1 MCSVI
6 IAMVVLSATEVLI
19 TQPEDGGVYDGD
31 WLTLNALVDNEGLL
45 PDSVTFSLNGG
56 SLVPVPRLC
65 TDWHTYM
72 QNDLHHGFS
81 EAPAPHDPTVL
92 WAAPVCG
99 TFHEFPNP
107 VIVDGIVY
115 YPANFGSDSLYA
127 LDAATGEIIW
137 KYLIGRTDDAVT
149 VREGFLY
156 IASRRSLQGVD
167 SLWCLDAQ
175 TGARIWASAAAGFHG
190 STPCVVDGKVYA
202 GTIINDQASISRF
215 DASTGEVQWTRVLT
229 EKTASCMTVW
239 EGMLFVPTYTN
250 TGGAPSPIYALDASN
265 GETIWSRTVNKGFW
279 DSSPVVADSTI
290 YIGTLDGLL
299 LAIDCLTGEILWELP
314 FDDDITAT
322 PAYHDGSIYIGS
334 DDTGEDGQFV
344 RVDAETGQVQWSVA
358 FSIHGSPCVAD
369 GLVFFGEVQSG
380 SESRLIALDCA
391 TGETVWTYTVESY
404 WFAGTPAVTDGVLY
418 MPAHDG
424 FLYAFGTGIKWTYR
438 DDLYAQVGLNQL
450 VVNSW
455 SGGSVA
461 ASDTVTFTVTQTGIE
476 PEPAP
481 GLNIMAFPNPFTR
494 DALLSFQTVVPG
506 HASIRVFDLSGR
518 PVKCLVER
526 ETLPGLHSVT
536 WTPDPS
542 VPSGCY
548 LITLESAGETVTK
561 RCVFLR

>member
-1 MCSVI
+1 MCFVI
-6 IAMVVLSATEVLI
+6 LMMAVASATEVMI
-19 TQPEDGGVYDGD
+19 TQPADGGVYGGD
-31 WLTLNALVDNEGLL
+31 WLTLNALVENEGLL
-45 PDSVTFSLNGG
+45 PDSVTFSLNGEPFG
-56 SLVPVPRLC
+56 PVPRLC

-99 TFHEFPNP
+99 TYHEFPNP

-127 LDAATGEIIW
+127 LDAATGETIW

-149 VREGFLY
+149 VRDGFLY
-156 IASRRSLQGVD
+156 IASRNPEGTD
-167 SLWCLDAQ
+167 SLWCLDAL
-175 TGARIWASAAAGFHG
+175 TGARIWASGAAGSRG

-202 GTIINDQASISRF
+202 GTHVGDQASISRF
-215 DASTGEVQWTRVLT
+215 DASTGEVEWTRVLT

-239 EGMLFVPTYTN
+239 EGMLFVPTYSN
-250 TGGAPSPIYALDASN
+250 LSAPSPMYALDASN
-265 GETIWSRTVNKGFW
+265 GETIWSRTVSKGFW

-290 YIGTLDGLL
+290 YIGNLDGSLF
-299 LAIDCLTGEILWELP
+299 AFDCLDGEILWELP

-322 PAYHDGSIYIGS
+322 PAYHDGSIYVGS
-334 DDTGEDGQFV
+334 DDTGEAGQFV
-344 RVDAETGQVQWSVA
+344 RVDAATGQVQWSTA

-424 FLYAFGTGIKWTYR
+424 FLYAFGTGLKWTYR
-438 DDLYAQVGLNQL
+438 DDLFAEVGENQL
-450 VVNSW
+450 VVDSW

-461 ASDTVTFTVTQTGIE
+461 ASDTVNFTVTQTGIE
-476 PEPAP
+476 PEPSP
-481 GLNIMAFPNPFTR
+481 DLSILMSSNPFSQTVV
-494 DALLSFQTVVPG
+494 LSFQTEVQG
-506 HASIRVFDLSGR
+506 NSSIRVFDLSGR
-518 PVKCLVER
+518 QLQSLLEQ
-526 ETLPGLHSVT
+526 ETTPGLHSVT
-536 WTPDPS
+536 WTPDAS

-548 LITLESAGETVTK
+548 LIRLESAGETLTR
-561 RCVFLR
+561 RCLFLR

>member
-6 IAMVVLSATEVLI
+6 VLMAVLSAAEVMI
-19 TQPEDGGVYDGD
+19 TQPADGGVYDGD
-31 WLTLNALVDNEGLL
+31 WLSLNALVENGWFL
-45 PDSVTFSLNGG
+45 PDSVTFSLNGEPF
-56 SLVPVPRLC
+56 VPVPRLS

-72 QNDLHHGFS
+72 QNGLHHGFS
-81 EAPAPHDPTVL
+81 EAPSPHDSAIL
-92 WAAPVCG
+92 WMAPVCG
-99 TFHEFPNP
+99 TYHEFPNP

-127 LDAATGEIIW
+127 LDAVTGEIIW

-149 VREGFLY
+149 VSDGFLY
-156 IASRRSLQGVD
+156 IASMNPQGVD
-167 SLWCLDAQ
+167 SLWCLDAL
-175 TGARIWASAAAGFHG
+175 TGARIWATGAAGSRG

-202 GTIINDQASISRF
+202 GTLVDNHASISRF
-215 DASTGEVQWTRVLT
+215 DAATGEIEWTRVLD

-239 EGMLFVPTYTN
+239 EGMLFVPTYSN
-250 TGGAPSPIYALDASN
+250 LSAPSPLYALDASN
-265 GETIWSRTVNKGFW
+265 GETIWSRAVSKGFW
-279 DSSPVVADSTI
+279 DSSPVVADSAV
-290 YIGTLDGLL
+290 YIGTLYGLL

-334 DDTGEDGQFV
+334 DASGDQGQFV

-358 FSIHGSPCVAD
+358 FGIHGSPCVAD

-380 SESRLIALDCA
+380 SESRLIALDCE
-391 TGETVWTYTVESY
+391 TGETVWTYTVASY

-424 FLYAFGTGIKWTYR
+424 FLYAFGTGMKWTYR
-438 DDLYAQVGLNQL
+438 DDLYAEVGQNEL

-455 SGGSVA
+455 SCGSVA
-461 ASDTVTFTVTQTGIE
+461 ASDTVSFTVTQTGIE
-476 PEPAP
+476 PGPSP
-481 GLNIMAFPNPFTR
+481 GLSITVSSNPFTR
-494 DALLSFQTVVPG
+494 EALLAFQTRVQG

-518 PVKCLVER
+518 QLQCLLEQ
-526 ETLPGLHSVT
+526 ETTPGLHSVR
-536 WTPDPS
+536 WTPDAS

-548 LITLESAGETVTK
+548 LIRLESAGESVTG